1 MNKNKIKA
9 IFTIFTVLV
18 ILGLIGFFIYNGKLY
33 LEAKD
38 ALAQKQNEL
47 TQVKG
52 EIAEIKQAIAKYED
66 EKKEFEEFLFKEQD
80 IPAFLD
86 DISKKAK
93 DTAVNVTDM
102 KTKSFRAVQQQV
114 MGGNVAQQRIR
125 KNRRQ
130 SAQQQQM
137 MEEQE
142 LQNMLTLAAMPI
154 NMKIEGEFES
164 LLQFFN
170 SLEDI
175 EQLITISN
183 VEINTFNKYPQLSC
197 KYTLKIYSLKTLSEI
212 ETR

>member
-1 MNKNKIKA
+1 MNKNKIKL

-18 ILGLIGFFIYNGKLY
+18 ILGLIGFFIYNGKHY

-38 ALAQKQNEL
+38 ALAQKQTELNE
-47 TQVKG
+47 VKS

-86 DISKKAK
+86 SISKKAK

-125 KNRRQ
+125 NNRR

-137 MEEQE
+137 LEEQE